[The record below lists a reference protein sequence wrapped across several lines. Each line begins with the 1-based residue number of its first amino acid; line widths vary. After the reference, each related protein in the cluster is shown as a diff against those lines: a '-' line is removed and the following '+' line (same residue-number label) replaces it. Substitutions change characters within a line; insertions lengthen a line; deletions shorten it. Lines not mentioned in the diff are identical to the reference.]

1 MSFDERHW
9 GARESARLR
18 GDDDI
23 RISCCKNLHTHNRP
37 MEPNTVSESLAFSR
51 ADKLVIAACAI
62 SMLIVQMDWFAL
74 NLALPAIGRRFNVP
88 TTDLQWVVSGY
99 MLSIGA
105 LMVTAGR
112 LADIFG
118 HRRVIVIGLA
128 IFGIVSIV
136 CGSAPDEWFLIVARV
151 VHGIGAALIFPV
163 SIAVVSSTF
172 SGARQARAIGVV
184 LGVSAIGQALG
195 PFVGGTFAEYLNWRG
210 VFFINVPFCIA
221 AIYLMLRYVKES
233 RDEKADRHID
243 VPGMLAITGGLVC
256 ISLAFDRGEAWGWTS
271 LLTVGTLGAG
281 IALLVLFVAIEKRVK
296 SPLVSLDL
304 FRNRAFDAVVIA
316 GSLSNVVFC
325 FVAVFSALYL
335 QGARGMSPFESGLVF
350 LALSA
355 GAGSASYFSGRLAEK
370 FPADRLMAIGMLI
383 SAAGIVA
390 LTSVTSLWLYTALFL
405 VTGVGLGLG
414 WALSSVATQAVVP
427 PEYVGQRLLMLV
439 SMWLDDAEDPAGA
452 ELIGRLTETGEPCIK
467 ATTVLP
473 FAAGVQR
480 LIDVE
485 FEDGHRYYTKEAH
498 VADLADDAIDKLDAF
513 WRHDMPME
521 GEVEIIGLGG
531 AIGDVAEA
539 DSAFSNR
546 GYLLWLNFA
555 MRWDD
560 PADDDDYIARTR
572 NAVAGLAPWIGRG
585 VYVNMLN
592 FDEQDRVV
600 EALGGTEKYAA
611 LARLKARYDPA
622 NLFRMNANITP
633 A

>member
-1 MSFDERHW
+1 MADDLSF
-9 GARESARLR
+9 S
-18 GDDDI
+18 
-23 RISCCKNLHTHNRP
+23 TQ
-37 MEPNTVSESLAFSR
+37 
-51 ADKLVIAACAI
+51 DKLVIAACAI

-74 NLALPAIGRRFNVP
+74 NLAIPAIARHFNVP
-88 TTDLQWVVSGY
+88 ATDLQWVVSGY

-118 HRRVIVIGLA
+118 RRRVIVIGLA
-128 IFGIVSIV
+128 IFGVVSIV

-243 VPGMLAITGGLVC
+243 VPGMLAVTGGLVC

-271 LLTVGTLGAG
+271 LATLGTLAAG
-281 IALLVLFVAIEKRVK
+281 VALLVLFVVIEGRVK

-370 FPADRLMAIGMLI
+370 WPADRLMAIGMLI

-390 LTSVTSLWLYTALFL
+390 LTSVTSLWLYTPLFL
-405 VTGVGLGLG
+405 VTGVGPRARLG
-414 WALSSVATQAVVP
+414 AV
-427 PEYVGQRLLMLV
+427 ERRHAGRRAARIRRRGVGRHA
-439 SMWLDDAEDPAGA
+439 DGAGDAGRRRRGDRRRAARGA
-452 ELIGRLTETGEPCIK
+452 R
-467 ATTVLP
+467 
-473 FAAGVQR
+473 R
-480 LIDVE
+480 
-485 FEDGHRYYTKEAH
+485 
-498 VADLADDAIDKLDAF
+498 
-513 WRHDMPME
+513 
-521 GEVEIIGLGG
+521 
-531 AIGDVAEA
+531 IGDGGEHQRRGDQHRVARR
-539 DSAFSNR
+539 R
-546 GYLLWLNFA
+546 GARVRGRRRAACCSGAHSLWVRLQPDA
-555 MRWDD
+555 MPR
-560 PADDDDYIARTR
+560 
-572 NAVAGLAPWIGRG
+572 
-585 VYVNMLN
+585 
-592 FDEQDRVV
+592 
-600 EALGGTEKYAA
+600 
-611 LARLKARYDPA
+611 KAKR
-622 NLFRMNANITP
+622 
-633 A
+633 